1 MRPKTLAEV
10 AQPTINGDSFDRC
23 LANFLDGFYAAPNAR
38 ALADVPPLLAPRIG
52 ELGGVQDAYLAAT
65 AEELANAHQFPV
77 PAWTDAEVRK
87 LHRPW
92 FASPLAG
99 LRAVLLLE
107 SPPAFRSR
115 NLFISQNALT
125 RA

>member
-10 AQPTINGDSFDRC
+10 AQLAINGDSFDRC
-23 LANFLDGFYAAPNAR
+23 LASFLDDFYVAPTPG
-38 ALADVPPLLAPRIG
+38 ALAAVPVLLAPHCG
-52 ELGGVQDAYLAAT
+52 EPGRVQDVYLAAT
-65 AEELANAHQFPV
+65 SEELARLHRFPV
-77 PAWTDAEVRK
+77 PAWTARK

-92 FASPLAG
+92 FASPLAA

-107 SPPAFRSR
+107 SPPAFRAR
-115 NLFISQNALT
+115 NLFVSDNALT